1 MDLVFLVD
9 GTYTV
14 GIATFNVIMAQIKD
28 LVNEYEIGPDD
39 VQVAVAVYGRELH
52 DQFQLN
58 DHLTKTELFAAIDGL
73 SYPAGLTNTGNVLT
87 ETATTK
93 FTPSA
98 GRRENV
104 PAITVL
110 FADGTSSDLDGPAAS
125 LQAVSTVIALGF
137 GGALVDTDVIATGPE
152 YANRV
157 YDASELSALFN
168 FTADL
173 LCEIGRTYCEGTH
186 DHKTLDCYKAL
197 WEKSNC
203 TEDGYSFPDNLTATE
218 IANLDAMRT
227 E

>member
-1 MDLVFLVD
+1 MVTIETDYLNIQIRWNTLSLFIVIFCMTFPSPVVPSCTTEAKMDLVFLVD

-39 VQVAVAVYGRELH
+39 VQVAVAVYSRVLN

-104 PAITVL
+104 PAITVV
-110 FADGTSSDLDGPAAS
+110 FADGTSAGLDGPAAS
-125 LQAVSTVIALGF
+125 LQVVSTVIALGF

-152 YANRV
+152 YSNRV
-157 YDASELSALFN
+157 YDASEISALFN

-173 LCEIGRTYCEGTH
+173 ICEMGNISN
-186 DHKTLDCYKAL
+186 TL
-197 WEKSNC
+197 
-203 TEDGYSFPDNLTATE
+203 
-218 IANLDAMRT
+218 
-227 E
+227 